1 MVSRIKKLLIL
12 FKSYFSEKEDTDFL
26 RIDKGIGDKILF
38 SPVYIML
45 IILLFSNAT
54 WYEMAFFWILF
65 AIILIPEVCGRYIL
79 VSDKKIIQRQ
89 AYIHRKEL
97 AICEIKKC
105 YVRYGLY
112 PREKGI
118 DRGGYAVLR
127 LETEK
132 SFMNISMFYYRRK
145 ELIALCEKIGFP
157 NTIKR
162 K

>member
-105 YVRYGLY
+105 YVRYGFY
-112 PREKGI
+112 PREK
-118 DRGGYAVLR
+118 R
-127 LETEK
+127 
-132 SFMNISMFYYRRK
+132 YRSRR
-145 ELIALCEKIGFP
+145 ICCVKIG
-157 NTIKR
+157 NR
-162 K
+162 KKFYEYKYVLLPQERINSTL

>member
-54 WYEMAFFWILF
+54 WYE
-65 AIILIPEVCGRYIL
+65 EVCGRYIL

-105 YVRYGLY
+105 YVRYGFY

>member
-65 AIILIPEVCGRYIL
+65 AINQSTTPQLRFLYSPLLRQRGR
-79 VSDKKIIQRQ
+79 
-89 AYIHRKEL
+89 
-97 AICEIKKC
+97 
-105 YVRYGLY
+105 
-112 PREKGI
+112 
-118 DRGGYAVLR
+118 
-127 LETEK
+127 
-132 SFMNISMFYYRRK
+132 N
-145 ELIALCEKIGFP
+145 ALG
-157 NTIKR
+157 
-162 K
+162 